1 MGILQQAFHKGLQI
15 VEPQHVGRIA
25 QPLVGIGMHFEKETV
40 GPERLGRMR
49 HGGHKFAVA
58 ARLAARRAG
67 ALHRVGAMSKPS
79 AASSAIGIRAMSKVI
94 RLSCAV

>member
-49 HGGHKFAVA
+49 HGGHEFAVA
-58 ARLAARRAG
+58 ARLAARRA
-67 ALHRVGAMSKPS
+67 RRCTEWVQSITTVGAILSMS
-79 AASSAIGIRAMSKVI
+79 GILRKSTT
-94 RLSCAV
+94 RLL